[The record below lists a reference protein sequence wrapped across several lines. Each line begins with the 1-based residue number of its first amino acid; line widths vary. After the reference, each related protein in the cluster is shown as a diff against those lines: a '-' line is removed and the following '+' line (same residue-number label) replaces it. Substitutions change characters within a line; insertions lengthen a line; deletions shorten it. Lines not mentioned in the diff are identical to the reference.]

1 MAFPVPGDQN
11 VAHDLEEG
19 CLSGLREI
27 EVLFE
32 LDEMESFI
40 LVPID

>member
-11 VAHDLEEG
+11 VAHDLEEV
-19 CLSGLREI
+19 CLSGLRET

-32 LDEMESFI
+32 LDEKESFTLI
-40 LVPID
+40 PID